1 MFWIQALSS
10 RVPRYRLALRQRHT
24 KQTCARMQDPEIL
37 RQRAKVGVIPDN
49 ELEKNGTAREAIVE
63 VALIDCQP
71 FSEHVTAVRGTVENP
86 MTSDEVM
93 AKAKTLI
100 ALVKKE
106 ARLWSRKFLR

>member
-1 MFWIQALSS
+1 
-10 RVPRYRLALRQRHT
+10 
-24 KQTCARMQDPEIL
+24 MQDPEIL

-63 VALIDCQP
+63 VALIDCQH

-100 ALVKKE
+100 APVIGEERGKALVQKIFALENVKDVRE
-106 ARLWSRKFLR
+106 LHALLSI